1 MQQRTAATLAFALT
15 LLGSTLHAQQATG
28 AHCTSDKKVEHYLC
42 DAPAFQRRLA
52 AAPTIRVDTDRMDL
66 FARKEMGK
74 LVEGLGKQ
82 IATPEQRPDL
92 IFGIAPIDRSG
103 RIDFGPAD
111 TAIGILTVY
120 DPAMGAG
127 RRGLIW
133 AETFDGQQDRPWPAV
148 VVGLIRQFQGNA
160 LKQ

>member
-1 MQQRTAATLAFALT
+1 MRPGTVAFVVFAATLAAPALRAQ
-15 LLGSTLHAQQATG
+15 STG
-28 AHCTSDKKVEHYLC
+28 EPRCTADKKVEHYLC

-52 AAPTIRVDTDRMDL
+52 AAHTVRIDTGRMDL

-82 IATPEQRPDL
+82 IVGPEQRPDL

-111 TAIGILTVY
+111 MGIGILTVY
-120 DPAMGAG
+120 DPGRGAG

-133 AETFDGQQDRPWPAV
+133 AETFDGQEDRPWPTV
-148 VVGLIRQFQGNA
+148 VVDLIRQFQGSA
-160 LKQ
+160 LKH